1 MAASLGDRLA
11 AARARAFAGR
21 AAEVEL
27 FRQALAAEDPPFSVL
42 WLHGPGGVGKSTLLR
57 RLADEAVAAGR
68 TPVLLD
74 ARALDRTPPGLAAA
88 LGDAAPEPGRVV
100 LLDTAELLAPLEEE
114 LRTRALP
121 ALPAGTLVVV
131 GGRTP
136 PSPAWRA
143 DPGWQGELRQVA
155 LRNLDRDDALAYLR
169 ARGVP
174 DGTTEAVLR
183 FTHGHPLALALIADV
198 VSQRAAA
205 ARDLSPA
212 EVADVLPALLE
223 RFVTDVPDPAHRT
236 ALEVMA
242 HARQTTEALLRAVV
256 GPDRAAECFAW
267 LRGLSFVE
275 SGPHGLFPHD
285 LAREVLDEDLRWRDP
300 EAWRGL
306 YRAVRAHVIDR
317 IADASGAELALA
329 NADLIYLHRRSP
341 ALRPYVAFDAV
352 PTVWPEPATAD
363 DLPAILELAARH
375 EGERSAAW
383 HRAWFE
389 AQPAAFTALRTAHR
403 RLHGFCVTLRLDGAP
418 AGPPDDPFA
427 AAAREHV
434 ARTAPLRRGQHA
446 SVLRSWMGVDGHHR
460 PGATWAAVATV
471 CNAVWLSRPG
481 LAVSVLYMSDPAA
494 WTPMFAHI
502 DHAHAPDAG
511 VELGGRRFGAFVH
524 DWRTTPPAAWLDLM
538 EPRELEPDAAAL
550 ATAQRH
556 LRSAPV
562 LALGRSDFEGHLR
575 DALRAACRPADLA
588 RSPLLRSGLVAAG
601 GGADGATAADLRAV
615 LERGVAALAADPAT
629 ARYAAVLE
637 VTHLRRVTTQAAAA
651 ARLSLPFSTYRR
663 HLRAGTEALADVL
676 WEWEIH
682 GEMTPSDPV
691 VP

>member
-11 AARARAFAGR
+11 AARARSFVGR

-27 FRQALAAEDPPFSVL
+27 FRQVLAEEDPPFSVL
-42 WLHGPGGVGKSTLLR
+42 WLHGPGGVGKTTLLR

-74 ARALDRTPPGLAAA
+74 ARSLDHTAAGLAAA
-88 LGDAAPEPGRVV
+88 LADAAPPSGEPGRVV
-100 LLDTAELLAPLEEE
+100 LVDTAELLAPLEEE

-131 GGRTP
+131 AGRRP

-143 DPGWQGELRQVA
+143 DPGWVGELRQVA
-155 LRNLDRDDALAYLR
+155 LRNLDRDDAVAYLR
-169 ARGVP
+169 VRGVP
-174 DGTTEAVLR
+174 AAATESVLR

-198 VSQRAAA
+198 VTQRAADSQVV
-205 ARDLSPA
+205 RELTPA

-223 RFVTDVPDPAHRT
+223 RFVTDVPDPAHRA
-236 ALEVMA
+236 ALQVTV
-242 HARQTTEALLRAVV
+242 HARQTTEALLRAVA
-256 GPDRAAECFAW
+256 GPERAGECFAW

-300 EAWRGL
+300 EAWRAT

-317 IADASGAELALA
+317 IAAAADGAELVLA

-341 ALRPYVAFDAV
+341 ALRPYIAFDTV
-352 PTVWPEPATAD
+352 PPVWPEPATAD
-363 DLPAILELAARH
+363 DLPAILELATRH

-389 AQPAAFTALRTAHR
+389 AQPEAFTALRSAR
-403 RLHGFCVTLRLDGAP
+403 ERVHGFCVTLRLDGVP

-427 AAAREHV
+427 AAALGHV

-460 PGATWAAVATV
+460 PGATWSAVAAA
-471 CNAVWLSRPG
+471 CNAVWVSVAG
-481 LAVSVLYMSDPAA
+481 LAVSVMYMSDPAA

-502 DHAHAPDAG
+502 DHAHARDAD
-511 VELGGRRFGAFVH
+511 VELGGRRYGAFVH

-538 EPRELEPDAAAL
+538 EPRELAPDGTAL

-556 LRSAPV
+556 LRAAPT
-562 LALGRSDFEGHLR
+562 LALGRADFDGHVR
-575 DALRAACRPADLA
+575 EALRSACRPAELGC
-588 RSPLLRSGLVAAG
+588 SPLLRSGLVGASAG
-601 GGADGATAADLRAV
+601 GEATAADLRAV

-629 ARYAAVLE
+629 VRYARVLE
-637 VTHLRRVTTQAAAA
+637 VTHLRRGTTQAAAA

-682 GEMTPSDPV
+682 G
-691 VP
+691 